1 MQLVVPLSESEVVHV
16 HVGQPA
22 TVTVEALEG
31 LKLAAHVASVATL
44 STSNSGVVSYP
55 VTFQLDQPAA
65 SLKPG
70 MSATAEVV
78 VKQAEGINVPTS
90 AITAGNVTVERGGKQ
105 ARQAVTT
112 GLAGNSSTIVL
123 RGLKVGETVL
133 LPATKTT
140 GTAGQTP
147 KLGGP
152 GGGFGG
158 GGLGGG
164 GGGGFRGGLGGGGG
178 GPPGG

>member
-31 LKLAAHVASVATL
+31 LKLAAHVVSVATL

-55 VTFQLDQPAA
+55 VTFQLDQPAP

-78 VKQAEGINVPTS
+78 VKQAEGLNVPTS
-90 AITAGNVTVERGGKQ
+90 AISAKAVTIVHGGK
-105 ARQAVTT
+105 RIRRPVVTGT
-112 GLAGNSSTIVL
+112 AGNSSTIIL
-123 RGLKVGETVL
+123 SGLKAGEEVVL
-133 LPATKTT
+133 PIASTT
-140 GTAGQTP
+140 GSASNLSRLAGRGGA
-147 KLGGP
+147 LGGGAGFP
-152 GGGFGG
+152 AGGFGG
-158 GGLGGG
+158 GAGPAAGRGGG
-164 GGGGFRGGLGGGGG
+164 
-178 GPPGG
+178 

>member
-1 MQLVVPLSESEVVHV
+1 MSGYQVVVPLSESEIGNVN
-16 HVGQPA
+16 VGQIA

-31 LKLAAHVASVATL
+31 RKFAARVVSLAVL
-44 STSNSGVVSYP
+44 STSASGAVSYD
-55 VTFQLDQPAA
+55 VTFQLEQTG
-65 SLKPG
+65 SGLKPG

-90 AITAGNVTVERGGKQ
+90 AITAGSVTVERGGKQ
-105 ARQAVTT
+105 VRQAVTT
-112 GLAGNSSTIVL
+112 GLAGNSNTIIL
-123 RGLKVGETVL
+123 SGLKAGETVL

-140 GTAGQTP
+140 GTTGAGQTP
-147 KLGGP
+147 RLGG
-152 GGGFGG
+152 FG

-164 GGGGFRGGLGGGGG
+164 GVFRGGGGFAGG